1 MAQKPTADMPKAY
14 DPQAVEAALYQMWM
28 DKGFFK
34 PRPNPGRE
42 PFCII
47 MPPPNVTGELHLGHA
62 LTATVEDT
70 LIRWHRMLGDPT
82 LWLPGVDHAGIAT
95 QNVVEKQIA
104 KEGQSRFDLGREQ
117 FVERVWKWVGQI
129 RTRIVLQH
137 MRLGV
142 SCDWS
147 REVFTMDDGP
157 QCAVRETFTRLFN
170 DGLIYKGERIINWC
184 PRCMTAISDLEVEH
198 EETQGHLWYVRYPLL
213 DEGGHPTEEYV
224 TVATTRPETIVGDV
238 AVAVNPDDPRWKSI
252 IGREALLPI
261 IERHIPIV
269 TDEAVEA
276 EFGTG
281 AVKVT
286 PGHDPT
292 DFEIGARHGLP
303 IIIAMNP
310 DATMNAEAGP
320 YNGLDRFETRELI
333 VKDLERLGL
342 LDHVED
348 HTLSVGH
355 CERCDTIVEPLASK
369 QWFVNTKPLA
379 EKAIAAVRD
388 GRIQM
393 IPRRFKDEYMR
404 WMENIRDWCI
414 SRQLWW
420 GHRIP
425 VWYCDNGD
433 AFAAVD
439 DPTTCPKCASAK
451 LEQDPD
457 VLDTWFSSGLWPFST
472 LGWPEETPDL
482 KYWYPTSVLETGYDI
497 LFFWVARMIMLGLYD
512 MGDVPFR
519 HVYLHGLIRDAQGRK
534 MTKSRGNVVDPL
546 SLTEKY
552 GTDAVR
558 YTLATSGTPGNDF
571 RLFDEKLEAARNF
584 ANKIWNAS
592 RFVIQ
597 SMKGERVTL
606 PSDDILRSVAAR
618 KDWPLEDRWIVS
630 RTLATA
636 AEVNK
641 LLTDFQLNE
650 AGRVL
655 YDFLWSE
662 YCDWYLEMSKVR
674 LKDGDKSPLS
684 VLAYVLQSSLRL
696 LHPIMPFVT
705 EIVWQHL
712 RDHVDGLEEALIIAD
727 YPLGEGEPDTE
738 AEMNIGVVI
747 DVVRGIREVR
757 FVEKIPQSQ
766 PLAVRIAANTSR
778 QHDLNRDAA
787 SAREQLVGAKSK
799 QEAEELEILVRTSE
813 HFARQPDV
821 VRQLLEKQSDAISRM
836 CRVQLTIVEDVEPV
850 DEDTEFEY
858 SLAEVT
864 LVVKL
869 PPRGDTSA
877 ESALRAKRMAEG
889 EAEVRRLRN
898 SLSNTEFLAK
908 APPEVVKRTEERL
921 AAAQSALLELRKR
934 RRSRPN

>member
-1 MAQKPTADMPKAY
+1 MAQKPASDMPKAY
-14 DPQAVEAALYQMWM
+14 DPHAVEAALYQMWM
-28 DKGFFK
+28 DKGYFR
-34 PRPNPGRE
+34 PRENPDRE

-104 KEGQSRFDLGREQ
+104 KEGVSRHDLGREQ

-157 QCAVRETFTRLFN
+157 QRAVRETFTRLYN

-198 EETQGHLWYVRYPLL
+198 EETQGHLWCVRYPLL
-213 DEGGHPTEEYV
+213 DDGGHPTEEYV

-238 AVAVNPDDPRWKSI
+238 AVAVNPDDPRWKAI

-269 TDEAVEA
+269 ADEAVET

-303 IIIAMNP
+303 IIVAMNP

-320 YNGLDRFETRELI
+320 YNGLDRFETRDLI
-333 VKDLERLGL
+333 VKDFERLGL
-342 LDHVED
+342 LEKTED

-355 CERCDTIVEPLASK
+355 CERCDTIVEPLVSK
-369 QWFVNTKPLA
+369 QWFVKMQPLA
-379 EKAIAAVRD
+379 EKAIEVVKD
-388 GRIQM
+388 GRIQI
-393 IPRRFKDEYMR
+393 IPRRFERVYMH

-425 VWYCDNGD
+425 VWYCENGD
-433 AFAAVD
+433 AVAAVD
-439 DPTTCPKCASAK
+439 DPATCPKCGSAK

-519 HVYLHGLIRDAQGRK
+519 HVYLHGLIRDSQGRK

-546 SLTEKY
+546 SLTDKY

-597 SMKGERVTL
+597 SMEGERVSL
-606 PSDDILRSVAAR
+606 PGDDSLRSAAAR

-641 LLTDFQLNE
+641 LLGDFQLNE
-650 AGRVL
+650 AGRML

-662 YCDWYLEMSKVR
+662 YCDWYLEMAKVR
-674 LKDGDKSPLS
+674 LKDGDKSPLPI
-684 VLAYVLQSSLRL
+684 LAYVLQSSLRL
-696 LHPIMPFVT
+696 LHPIMPFVS
-705 EIVWQHL
+705 EYIWQHL
-712 RDHVDGLEEALIIAD
+712 RDHVDGLEEALIIAA
-727 YPLGEGEPDTE
+727 YPLGEGETDAIAE
-738 AEMNIGVVI
+738 ADAALLI
-747 DVVRGIREVR
+747 DVVRAIRNIRAERGVDPGRTVEAYVACDGSSAVLEAGRSLVEMLARVR
-757 FVEKIPQSQ
+757 PLHVVANVSEAPADQVATAVLAHAQ
-766 PLAVRIAANTSR
+766 VVLPLAGLIDLAAERERTTKEILEAQSR
-778 QHDLNRDAA
+778 VDRLSQKLDNAEFRSKAPADVVARQEEALA
-787 SAREQLVGAKSK
+787 SAKS
-799 QEAEELEILVRTSE
+799 
-813 HFARQPDV
+813 
-821 VRQLLEKQSDAISRM
+821 
-836 CRVQLTIVEDVEPV
+836 
-850 DEDTEFEY
+850 
-858 SLAEVT
+858 
-864 LVVKL
+864 
-869 PPRGDTSA
+869 
-877 ESALRAKRMAEG
+877 
-889 EAEVRRLRN
+889 
-898 SLSNTEFLAK
+898 
-908 APPEVVKRTEERL
+908 RL
-921 AAAQSALLELRKR
+921 AALEQRL
-934 RRSRPN
+934 SELQ